1 MKIYFLK
8 ANTKEFVI
16 YPEPEDKSLYYEID
30 IDDNAGLDDK
40 RLVEID
46 GGMTLVDAPD
56 SDFHTWDGKQ
66 WVLSKENQAAFLSK
80 EKEWL
85 ISYLA
90 SKADE
95 QKDRLLIGYPQ
106 TEIESF
112 YRQEKEALAWQ
123 LDNSV
128 DAPMLKQI
136 AQARGVPFDVLVR
149 KVIEKSNIFANA
161 IGSVIGQR
169 QKFEERILS
178 ATKQEELSLIK
189 EEVSKW
195 QFQN

>member
-46 GGMTLVDAPD
+46 GGMALVDAPD

-161 IGSVIGQR
+161 IGSIIGQR

>member
-40 RLVEID
+40 RLVEIG
-46 GGMTLVDAPD
+46 GGMALVDAPD

-161 IGSVIGQR
+161 IGLVIGQR

>member
-1 MKIYFLK
+1 M
-8 ANTKEFVI
+8 
-16 YPEPEDKSLYYEID
+16 YYEID

-46 GGMTLVDAPD
+46 GGMALVDAPD

>member
-30 IDDNAGLDDK
+30 VDDNAGLDDK
-40 RLVEID
+40 RLVEIG
-46 GGMTLVDAPD
+46 GGMALVDAPD

-161 IGSVIGQR
+161 IGLIIGQR

>member
-40 RLVEID
+40 RLVEIG
-46 GGMTLVDAPD
+46 GGMALVDAPD

-161 IGSVIGQR
+161 IGSIIGQR

-189 EEVSKW
+189 EEVSKG

>member
-40 RLVEID
+40 RLVEIG
-46 GGMTLVDAPD
+46 GGMALVDAPD
-56 SDFHTWDGKQ
+56 SDFHTWNGKQ

-161 IGSVIGQR
+161 IGSIIGQR

>member
-46 GGMTLVDAPD
+46 GGMALVDAPD

-161 IGSVIGQR
+161 IGLIIGQR

>member
-30 IDDNAGLDDK
+30 IDDNASLDDK
-40 RLVEID
+40 RLVEIG
-46 GGMTLVDAPD
+46 GGMALVDAPD

-149 KVIEKSNIFANA
+149 KIIEKSNIFANA
-161 IGSVIGQR
+161 IGLIIGQR

>member
-30 IDDNAGLDDK
+30 VDDNAGLDDK

-46 GGMTLVDAPD
+46 GGMALVDAPD

-149 KVIEKSNIFANA
+149 KVIEKSNVFANA
-161 IGSVIGQR
+161 IGLIIGQR

>member
-40 RLVEID
+40 RLVEIG
-46 GGMTLVDAPD
+46 GGMALVDAPD

-161 IGSVIGQR
+161 IGSIIGQR

>member
-40 RLVEID
+40 RLVEIG
-46 GGMTLVDAPD
+46 GGMALVDAPD

-112 YRQEKEALAWQ
+112 YRQEKEALAWH

-161 IGSVIGQR
+161 IGSIIGQR

>member
-95 QKDRLLIGYPQ
+95 HKDRLLIGYPQ

>member
-46 GGMTLVDAPD
+46 GGMALVDAPD

>member
-30 IDDNAGLDDK
+30 IDDNASLDDK
-40 RLVEID
+40 RLVEIG
-46 GGMTLVDAPD
+46 GGMALVDAPD

-161 IGSVIGQR
+161 IGSIIGQR